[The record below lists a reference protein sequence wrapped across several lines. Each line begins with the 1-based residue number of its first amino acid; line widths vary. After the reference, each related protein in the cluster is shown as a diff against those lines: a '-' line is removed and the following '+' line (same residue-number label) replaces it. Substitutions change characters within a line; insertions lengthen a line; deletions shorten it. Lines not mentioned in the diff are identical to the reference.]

1 MFWKSKMAER
11 KNVLQI
17 KDGGDLE
24 ECSRNQRWWE
34 IQKSDIWKSK
44 MAEICENMF
53 WKSKIADIWENVL
66 EIKDGGH
73 LGECS
78 GNQIC
83 RTLGKMFLKSEDGG
97 CSGEFSEILP
107 SVKDPHPY

>member
-1 MFWKSKMAER
+1 MAER

-78 GNQIC
+78 VNQIC